1 MRGIGLVVPA
11 VRSEDHFVDQ
21 VVGSMADRLTEAGL
35 SLFVRVAS
43 DRVEELAIYRAW
55 AGPRGLEGVGLFD
68 GAPDDAR
75 VTLLKELDLPFVA
88 VMRPDA
94 SGLMAGVVLDEA
106 AAATTLGEFLAA
118 RPARRVLYL
127 AAEDGSD
134 EVAKRVDAAR
144 SGRLGAEVTVARRPL
159 TVDELVEAVLE
170 TLESGP
176 ACVVLDSD
184 VHAASLVVALRARG
198 LTLPDDV
205 SVVAWTDSTLCQTTV
220 PSITAINRRGDR
232 IGSLLAEK
240 LLDVLEGTAVGEIS
254 APQPM
259 VVVRESA

>member
-118 RPARRVLYL
+118 RP
-127 AAEDGSD
+127 S
-134 EVAKRVDAAR
+134 
-144 SGRLGAEVTVARRPL
+144 
-159 TVDELVEAVLE
+159 
-170 TLESGP
+170 
-176 ACVVLDSD
+176 
-184 VHAASLVVALRARG
+184 
-198 LTLPDDV
+198 
-205 SVVAWTDSTLCQTTV
+205 
-220 PSITAINRRGDR
+220 SIVRQGI
-232 IGSLLAEK
+232 SLLRCRPPQI
-240 LLDVLEGTAVGEIS
+240 AV
-254 APQPM
+254 
-259 VVVRESA
+259 